1 MKRENAGETPW
12 SSPKFSGLEA
22 KPVRSRASSIEI
34 ISGEA
39 NMFPTDVVIVAGAR
53 TPMAR
58 YTGIFSE
65 VSAIELGAHAAK
77 AAMHRSGVDPHEIDH
92 AIFGNVMQTSAD
104 AIYGARHVG
113 LKAGLKVETPAVT
126 VNRLCGSGI
135 EAIVQAGQ
143 RLLLG
148 EADIVL
154 AGGMENMTQAPF
166 VIRGARAGLKLGGGV
181 LEDFLFVGLTD
192 TYCGLPMALTA
203 EKLAEQHGI
212 TRKDADAYAL
222 RSQQAADAAAKA
234 GYFKEEITPVEVKQG
249 KKATLASEDDHR
261 RPGTTMENLERLP
274 PSFKKDGIVTAGN
287 ASGIV
292 DGAAAVVVTRE
303 KTAKERGL
311 KPIGRIVSWAVAGVD
326 PSIMGIGP
334 VPSARKALQLAR
346 LKLEQIDRIEVN
358 EAFAAQYLAVEKEL
372 GLPRDKT
379 NVNGGAIALGHPL
392 GASGTR
398 LVITVLHELRRK
410 DLRYGLTTACIGGGQ
425 GIAMV
430 VETLGN

>member
-1 MKRENAGETPW
+1 
-12 SSPKFSGLEA
+12 
-22 KPVRSRASSIEI
+22 
-34 ISGEA
+34 
-39 NMFPTDVVIVAGAR
+39 MFPTDVVIVAGAR

-58 YTGIFSE
+58 YMGSFSE
-65 VSAIELGAHAAK
+65 VSAIELAAVASK
-77 AAMHRSGVDPHEIDH
+77 EALKRSGADPAEFDH

-104 AIYGARHVG
+104 AIYGARHVA
-113 LKAGLKVETPAVT
+113 LKAGLRQETPAVT

-135 EAIVQAGQ
+135 EAIAQAAQ

-148 EADIVL
+148 DATMVL

-166 VIRGARAGLKLGGGV
+166 VIRGARTGLKLGGGA

-192 TYCGLPMALTA
+192 SYCGLPMAMTA

-222 RSQQAADAAAKA
+222 RSQQAADAAYKA
-234 GYFKEEITPVEVKQG
+234 CRMGEELAPVEVKQG
-249 KKATLASEDDHR
+249 KKTIVVREDDHR
-261 RPGTTMENLERLP
+261 RPDTTMEILEKLP

-292 DGAAAVVVTRE
+292 DGAAAAVLTSE
-303 KTAKERGL
+303 KMAKARGL
-311 KPIGRIVSWAVAGVD
+311 KPLGRIVSWAAVGVD

-334 VPSARKALQLAR
+334 VPASQKALQLAG
-346 LKLEQIDRIEVN
+346 LKVQQMDRVEVN
-358 EAFAAQYLAVEKEL
+358 EAFAAQYLAVEKAL
-372 GLPRDKT
+372 GLNRDKT

-398 LVITVLHELRRK
+398 LVITILNELRRNG
-410 DLRYGLTTACIGGGQ
+410 LRYGLATACIGGGQ
-425 GIAMV
+425 GIAMI
-430 VETLGN
+430 VEALG